1 MKTKIIAKLTKWNGE
16 IVEQEIKKDWIQ
28 PVVDAVVGQFLFVDK
43 ESGLCIVGYKFAH
56 VDIYEVKA

>member
-28 PVVDAVVGQFLFVDK
+28 SVVDAVVGQFLFADK
-43 ESGLCIVGYKFAH
+43 ELCIVGYNFSH